1 MKNTKL
7 MNLVYKL
14 TGTDPKSDLKPKEV
28 LAYSFAGF
36 GQNLICAYI
45 TSFLIVFLTDG
56 VKIDPMKLAYLFLF
70 ARLFDA
76 FNDPIMGTIVDK
88 TKTRWGKLRPYLLFS
103 PIPIGILTVL
113 CFIRIP
119 GLQEDGSFV
128 YISVMYV
135 LWGIAYTTIDVPYWG
150 LSSALTSDTEKRNI
164 MLTVARLLSTL
175 GAGIVQVL
183 IPILQDVSKRKA
195 ESIAMQGQ
203 SAQTIINFKQY
214 ISNPDAYYA
223 LMHTSTGEELPILK
237 AYSDELSRR
246 LPILFIICAIIL
258 VVLAIPSF
266 WVGFKYTKERF
277 NDNIDNKKL
286 SDNLAL
292 LFKNKP
298 LLLIVLSGIL
308 GAGRY
313 IFTASGFY
321 YAKYTLQ
328 SPAIFSLI
336 TMMVVPGGLIASVLT
351 PVLSKKYGKKNLFI
365 YSHIVGAIFLFLA
378 YFAGI
383 KSAGKSPAAIGL
395 GALALIIS
403 GIPMGFS
410 NILSYAM
417 ISDTVEYLEWKTGKR
432 AEGICFAM
440 QTFISKVGMAV
451 TAFVSL
457 IVISKKYGY
466 VPNQIQQPQNI
477 LNLIWSGSMLIPAIS
492 ALLCVIPFFFYNL
505 TEDRQKQMVKEIQE
519 RKNNSR
525 MNVQDAVIV
534 EK

>member
-1 MKNTKL
+1 MKNSKL
-7 MNLVYKL
+7 MNIVYKL
-14 TGTDPKSDLKPKEV
+14 TGTSSTSDLTPKEV
-28 LAYSFAGF
+28 LSYSFAGF

-88 TKTRWGKLRPYLLFS
+88 TKSRWGKLRPYLLFS
-103 PIPIGILTVL
+103 PIPIGILTIL
-113 CFIRIP
+113 CFVKFP
-119 GLQEDGSFV
+119 GLVENGSFA
-128 YISVMYV
+128 YISVMYI
-135 LWGIAYTTIDVPYWG
+135 LWGIAYTTLDVPYWG
-150 LSSALTSDTEKRNI
+150 LSSALTSDTEKRNVL
-164 MLTVARLLSTL
+164 LTVARLLSTL
-175 GAGIVQVL
+175 GGGLVQVL
-183 IPILQDVSKRKA
+183 IPVFQDVSKRKA
-195 ESIAMQGQ
+195 EIFAMQGQ
-203 SAQTIINFKQY
+203 SAQTIMNFKQY
-214 ISNPDAYYA
+214 VTNPEAYYS

-237 AYSDELSRR
+237 AYSQELSRR
-246 LPILFIICAIIL
+246 LPVLFMVCAIVL

-277 NDNIDNKKL
+277 NDNVENKKL
-286 SDNLAL
+286 KDNLGL

-308 GAGRY
+308 GAGRL

-328 SPAIFSLI
+328 SPALFSLI
-336 TMMVVPGGLIASVLT
+336 TMMIVPGGLIASVLT
-351 PVLSKKYGKKNLFI
+351 PILSKKFGKKNLFI
-365 YSHIVGAIFLFLA
+365 YSHIIGAAFLFLA
-378 YFAGI
+378 YFVGI
-383 KSAGKSPAAIGL
+383 PSAGKSGAAIGL
-395 GALALIIS
+395 GALALIVA
-403 GIPMGFS
+403 GIPMGFT

-477 LNLIWSGSMLIPAIS
+477 LNLIWAGSVLIPAIS
-492 ALLCVIPFFFYNL
+492 TLLCVIPLFFYKL
-505 TEDRQKQMVKEIQE
+505 TEDKQKEMVKEIQE
-519 RKNNSR
+519 RKMNNI
-525 MNVQDAVIV
+525 NNTVQDAEIV
-534 EK
+534 K